1 MRILVGMSGGVD
13 SSYVTMKLI
22 AEGHSVEGA
31 LLIMHE
37 YVDVTAA
44 ESAAEKI
51 GIPLHV
57 IDCREEFDKIV
68 KSDFVNEYK
77 NGRTPNPC
85 IVCNPKIKF
94 RALCDYAKSHGFDRI
109 ATGHYARLVELSSG
123 RHAIA
128 VAEDKRKDQSY
139 MLYRLPEDVL
149 SMLVLPLGE
158 SRKADIRAELSTAGL
173 SELDRK
179 DSQEI
184 CFLPNGNYA
193 EYVESKIGTPEKGDF
208 VDKHGRVLGRHEGI
222 VRYTVG
228 QRKGLGIS
236 LGARAFI
243 INIDPLTNRITLDS
257 EPILSDA
264 FTVSD
269 AVMIE
274 GFPGGEYDVKIRY
287 AAEAV
292 KGSVR
297 RLDDTHAEV
306 RLCCPVKSVT
316 PGQSAV
322 FYKDG
327 IVVGGGVIEKM

>member
-13 SSYVTMKLI
+13 SSYVAMKLI
-22 AEGHSVEGA
+22 AEGHCVEGA

-57 IDCREEFDKIV
+57 IDCREKFDKIV

-94 RALCDYAKSHGFDRI
+94 RALCDYAKEHGFDRI
-109 ATGHYARLVELSSG
+109 ATGHYARLTELPSG
-123 RHAIA
+123 HHAIA

-149 SMLVLPLGE
+149 SMLMLPLGE
-158 SRKADIRAELSTAGL
+158 SRKSDIRSELSEAGL

-184 CFLPNGNYA
+184 CFIPEGSYA
-193 EYVESKIGTPEKGDF
+193 EYVEAEMGTPEKGEF
-208 VDKHGRVLGRHEGI
+208 VDKQGRVLGIHEGI
-222 VRYTVG
+222 ARYTIG

-236 LGARAFI
+236 LGTRAFI
-243 INIDPLTNRITLDS
+243 VDIDPVTNRITLDT

-264 FTVSD
+264 FMVRD
-269 AVMIE
+269 AVMVE
-274 GFPGGEYDVKIRY
+274 GFSSGEYDVKIRY

-292 KGSVR
+292 KGSVGWIDGTR
-297 RLDDTHAEV
+297 AV
-306 RLCCPVKSVT
+306 VQLCRPVKSIT

-327 IVVGGGVIEKM
+327 IVVGGGVIEKV